1 MLSGGAA
8 ARAHGTDASPAFIF
22 PEMANPELVRDGWYP
37 SFVDYLHL
45 SFSTS
50 MAFSPTDVSAI
61 RPWAKLMMMAE
72 ESISLVVGILVV
84 ARAVNILK
92 WALCPRTGGG
102 EGWTAS
108 EPSGQHPPCAA
119 APARNSC
126 GPTSPKKPSSPGS
139 CTDCCRVD
147 PVAVA

>member
-92 WALCPRTGGG
+92 
-102 EGWTAS
+102 
-108 EPSGQHPPCAA
+108 
-119 APARNSC
+119 
-126 GPTSPKKPSSPGS
+126 
-139 CTDCCRVD
+139 
-147 PVAVA
+147 